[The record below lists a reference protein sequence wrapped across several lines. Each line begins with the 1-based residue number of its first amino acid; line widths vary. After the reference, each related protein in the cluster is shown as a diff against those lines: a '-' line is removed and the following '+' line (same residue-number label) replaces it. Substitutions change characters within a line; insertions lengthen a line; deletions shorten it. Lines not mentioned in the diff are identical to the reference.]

1 MPLPMPSHHPHSP
14 LSLVKPTSRREVND
28 VALSEALAAGET
40 WALAEV
46 WRRFAPMVLT
56 MAARALGS
64 RAEADDVAQEV
75 FQRVFR
81 KAGTL
86 RDPGALR
93 SFVFSFAVRV
103 LKTELRAKR
112 ARGWLTFHRSEV
124 LPDVGIELVDHEA
137 RDVLRRFYGLM
148 DRLSARDRLVF
159 ALRHLERMTVEEVA
173 SHMEL
178 SVSTVKRSLAHAT
191 DKLGLWVESDLGLT
205 GFLGGGLE
213 R

>member
-1 MPLPMPSHHPHSP
+1 MPSRRPHSP
-14 LSLVKPTSRREVND
+14 LSLVKPTSRELGD
-28 VALSEALAAGET
+28 AELAEALGAGEG

-81 KAGTL
+81 KADTL
-86 RDPGALR
+86 REPSALR

-103 LKTELRAKR
+103 LKTELRARR
-112 ARGWLTFHRSEV
+112 ARAWLTFHRSEV
-124 LPDVGIELVDHEA
+124 LPDVGTELVDHEA
-137 RDVLRRFYGLM
+137 RDVLRRFYALL

-159 ALRHLERMTVEEVA
+159 ALRHMERMTVEEVA
-173 SHMEL
+173 GHMEL

-191 DKLGLWVESDLGLT
+191 DKLALWVESDLGLT
-205 GFLGGGLE
+205 NFLGGGLE
-213 R
+213 Q

>member
-1 MPLPMPSHHPHSP
+1 LPMPSHHPHSP
-14 LSLVKPTSRREVND
+14 LSLVKPTSRREID
-28 VALSEALAAGET
+28 DAALADALGAGES

-64 RAEADDVAQEV
+64 RAEAEDVAQEV

-86 RDPGALR
+86 REPSALR

-103 LKTELRAKR
+103 LKTELRARR

-124 LPDVGIELVDHEA
+124 LPDVGTELVDHEA
-137 RDVLRRFYGLM
+137 RDVLRRFYALM

-191 DKLGLWVESDLGLT
+191 AKLGVWVESDLGLA

>member
-1 MPLPMPSHHPHSP
+1 MPMPSRRPHSP
-14 LSLVKPTSRREVND
+14 LSLVKPTSREIGD
-28 VALSEALAAGET
+28 VELAEALGAGEG

-81 KAGTL
+81 KADTL
-86 RDPGALR
+86 REPSALR

-103 LKTELRAKR
+103 LKTELRARR
-112 ARGWLTFHRSEV
+112 ARAWLTFHRSEV
-124 LPDVGIELVDHEA
+124 LPDVGTELVDLEA
-137 RDVLRRFYGLM
+137 RDVLRRFYALL

-159 ALRHLERMTVEEVA
+159 ALRHMERMTVEEVA
-173 SHMEL
+173 GHMEL
-178 SVSTVKRSLAHAT
+178 SVSTVKRALAHAT
-191 DKLGLWVESDLGLT
+191 DKLALWVESDLGLT
-205 GFLGGGLE
+205 NFLGGGLE
-213 R
+213 Q

>member
-1 MPLPMPSHHPHSP
+1 LPMPSRRPHSP
-14 LSLVKPTSRREVND
+14 LSLVKPTSREIGD
-28 VALSEALAAGET
+28 VELAEALGAGEG

-86 RDPGALR
+86 REPSALR

-103 LKTELRAKR
+103 LKTELRARR
-112 ARGWLTFHRSEV
+112 ARAWLTFHRSEV
-124 LPDVGIELVDHEA
+124 VPDVGTELVDLEA
-137 RDVLRRFYGLM
+137 RDVLRRFYALL

-159 ALRHLERMTVEEVA
+159 AFRHLERMTVEEVA
-173 SHMEL
+173 GHLEL

-191 DKLGLWVESDLGLT
+191 DKLTLWVESDLGLT
-205 GFLGGGLE
+205 NFLGGGLDQ
-213 R
+213 